1 MVAETINI
9 KNKALLKDQCYING
23 EWMGAN
29 DGSSSEV
36 TNPANSERLGSL
48 PNCGADETILAI
60 TAANEAQKIWAKTD
74 AKERSSVLKNLH
86 HLMLENQMDLAT
98 IITLEGGKPISESL
112 GEIAYAASFFE
123 WFSEEAKRVYGD
135 LIPGHQYDRRTLVI
149 KQPIGVVGCIT
160 PWNFPSAMLA
170 RKIAP
175 AIAVG
180 CSVVAKPAPETP
192 FSATAMA
199 YLSELAGVPK
209 GIFNVV
215 TGDAEKI
222 GSAMTS
228 HKDVKKITFTG
239 STAVGKHLL
248 KASADSVKKVSLE
261 LGGHAPFIVFG
272 DANLE
277 AAVEGAVVAKYRNS
291 GQTCVCA
298 NRIYVQSSIYDDFSQ
313 RFTEKASEL
322 VVGNGLDEST
332 QQGPLISENAI
343 EKVSKHIEDAKNSG
357 AIIATGG
364 NPHSLGG
371 LFFEPTVLTGV
382 SDEMLISKEE
392 TFGPVAPIFSFDTEQ
407 EVIERANNTPYGLA
421 AYFYTTD
428 LAKSWRVSEQLD
440 YGMVGL
446 NTGIIST
453 EMAPFGGVKESGIG
467 REGSKYGVDDYL
479 EIKYVSLAGIEE

>member
-277 AAVEGAVVAKYRNS
+277 AAVEGAVIAKYRNS

-298 NRIYVQSSIYDDFSQ
+298 NRIYVQSSIYNDFSQ

-343 EKVSKHIEDAKNSG
+343 EKVSNHIEDAKNSG
-357 AIIATGG
+357 AIITTGG

-392 TFGPVAPIFSFDTEQ
+392 TFGPVAPIFSFETEQ

-421 AYFYTTD
+421 AYFYTND

>member
-1 MVAETINI
+1 
-9 KNKALLKDQCYING
+9 
-23 EWMGAN
+23 MGAN

-277 AAVEGAVVAKYRNS
+277 AAVEGAVIAKYRNS

-343 EKVSKHIEDAKNSG
+343 EKVSNHIEDAKNSG
-357 AIIATGG
+357 AIITTGG

-392 TFGPVAPIFSFDTEQ
+392 TFGPVAPIFSFETEQ

-421 AYFYTTD
+421 AYFYTND

>member
-261 LGGHAPFIVFG
+261 LGGHAPFIVFE

-277 AAVEGAVVAKYRNS
+277 AAVEGAVIAKYRNS

-343 EKVSKHIEDAKNSG
+343 EKVSNHIEDAKNSG
-357 AIIATGG
+357 AIITTGG

-392 TFGPVAPIFSFDTEQ
+392 TFGPVAPIFSFETEQ

-479 EIKYVSLAGIEE
+479 EMKYVSLAGIEE

>member
-1 MVAETINI
+1 
-9 KNKALLKDQCYING
+9 
-23 EWMGAN
+23 MGAN

-277 AAVEGAVVAKYRNS
+277 AAVEGAVIAKYRNS

-298 NRIYVQSSIYDDFSQ
+298 NRIYIQSSIYDDFSQ

-343 EKVSKHIEDAKNSG
+343 EKVSNHIEDAKNSG
-357 AIIATGG
+357 AIITTGG

-392 TFGPVAPIFSFDTEQ
+392 TFGPVAPIFSFETEQ

>member
-1 MVAETINI
+1 VAETINI

-277 AAVEGAVVAKYRNS
+277 AAVEGALIAKYRNS

-343 EKVSKHIEDAKNSG
+343 EKVSNHIEDAKNSG
-357 AIIATGG
+357 AIITTGG

-392 TFGPVAPIFSFDTEQ
+392 TFGPVAPIFSFETEQ

>member
-60 TAANEAQKIWAKTD
+60 TAANEAQKIWAKAD

-277 AAVEGAVVAKYRNS
+277 AAVEGAVIAKYRNS

-343 EKVSKHIEDAKNSG
+343 EKVSNHIEDAKNSG
-357 AIIATGG
+357 AIITTGG

-392 TFGPVAPIFSFDTEQ
+392 TFGPVAPIFSFETEQ

-421 AYFYTTD
+421 AYFYTND

>member
-1 MVAETINI
+1 
-9 KNKALLKDQCYING
+9 
-23 EWMGAN
+23 MGAN

-222 GSAMTS
+222 GSTMTS

-239 STAVGKHLL
+239 STSVGKHLL

-261 LGGHAPFIVFG
+261 LGGHAPFIVFE

-277 AAVEGAVVAKYRNS
+277 AAVEGAVIAKYRNS

-343 EKVSKHIEDAKNSG
+343 EKVSNHIEDAKNSG
-357 AIIATGG
+357 AIITTGG

-392 TFGPVAPIFSFDTEQ
+392 TFGPVAPIFSFETEQ

>member
-1 MVAETINI
+1 
-9 KNKALLKDQCYING
+9 
-23 EWMGAN
+23 MGAN

-277 AAVEGAVVAKYRNS
+277 AAVEGAVIAKYRNS

-343 EKVSKHIEDAKNSG
+343 EKVSNHIEDAKNNG
-357 AIIATGG
+357 AIITTGG

-392 TFGPVAPIFSFDTEQ
+392 TFGPVAPIFSFETEQ

>member
-277 AAVEGAVVAKYRNS
+277 AAVEGAVIAKYRNS

-313 RFTEKASEL
+313 RFTEKASAL

-343 EKVSKHIEDAKNSG
+343 EKVSNHIEDAKNSG
-357 AIIATGG
+357 AIITTGG

-392 TFGPVAPIFSFDTEQ
+392 TFGPVAPIFSFETEQ

-467 REGSKYGVDDYL
+467 REGSKYGVDEYL

>member
-1 MVAETINI
+1 
-9 KNKALLKDQCYING
+9 
-23 EWMGAN
+23 MGAN

-277 AAVEGAVVAKYRNS
+277 AAVEGAVIAKYRNS

-343 EKVSKHIEDAKNSG
+343 EKVSNHIEDAKNSG
-357 AIIATGG
+357 AIITTGG

>member
-277 AAVEGAVVAKYRNS
+277 AAVEGAVIAKYRNS

-343 EKVSKHIEDAKNSG
+343 EKVSNHIEDAKNSG
-357 AIIATGG
+357 AIITTGG

-392 TFGPVAPIFSFDTEQ
+392 TFGPVAPIFSFETEQ

-421 AYFYTTD
+421 AYFYTND

>member
-222 GSAMTS
+222 GSTMTS

-261 LGGHAPFIVFG
+261 LGGHAPFIVFE

-277 AAVEGAVVAKYRNS
+277 AAVEGAVIAKYRNS

-343 EKVSKHIEDAKNSG
+343 EKVSNHIEDAKNSG
-357 AIIATGG
+357 AIITTGG

-392 TFGPVAPIFSFDTEQ
+392 TFGPVAPIFSFETEQ

-421 AYFYTTD
+421 AYFYTND

-479 EIKYVSLAGIEE
+479 EIKYISLAGIEE

>member
-261 LGGHAPFIVFG
+261 LGGHAPFIVFE

-277 AAVEGAVVAKYRNS
+277 AAVEGAVIAKYRNS

-298 NRIYVQSSIYDDFSQ
+298 NRIYVQSSIYDDFSK
-313 RFTEKASEL
+313 RFTAKASEL

-343 EKVSKHIEDAKNSG
+343 EKVSNHIEDAKNSG
-357 AIIATGG
+357 AIITTGG

-392 TFGPVAPIFSFDTEQ
+392 TFGPVAPIFSFETEQ

>member
-222 GSAMTS
+222 GSTMTS

-261 LGGHAPFIVFG
+261 LGGHAPFIVFE

-277 AAVEGAVVAKYRNS
+277 AAVEGAVIAKYRNS

-343 EKVSKHIEDAKNSG
+343 EKVSNHIEDAKNSG
-357 AIIATGG
+357 AIITTGG

-392 TFGPVAPIFSFDTEQ
+392 TFGPVAPIFSFETEQ

-428 LAKSWRVSEQLD
+428 LAKSWRGSEQLD

>member
-149 KQPIGVVGCIT
+149 KQPVGVVGCIT

-357 AIIATGG
+357 AIITTGG

>member
-180 CSVVAKPAPETP
+180 CSIVAKPAPETP

-261 LGGHAPFIVFG
+261 LGGHAPFIVFE

-277 AAVEGAVVAKYRNS
+277 AAVEGAVIAKYRNS

-357 AIIATGG
+357 AIITTGG

-392 TFGPVAPIFSFDTEQ
+392 TFGPVAPIFSFETEQ

-421 AYFYTTD
+421 AYFYTND

-479 EIKYVSLAGIEE
+479 EIKYISLAGIEE

>member
-149 KQPIGVVGCIT
+149 KQPVGVVGCIT

-277 AAVEGAVVAKYRNS
+277 AAVEGAVIAKYRNS

-343 EKVSKHIEDAKNSG
+343 EKVSNHIEDAKNSG
-357 AIIATGG
+357 AIITTGG

-392 TFGPVAPIFSFDTEQ
+392 TFGPVAPIFSFETEQ

>member
-23 EWMGAN
+23 EWVGAM

-86 HLMLENQMDLAT
+86 RLMLENQMDLAT

-261 LGGHAPFIVFG
+261 LGGHAPFIVFE

-277 AAVEGAVVAKYRNS
+277 AAVEGAVIAKYRNS

-343 EKVSKHIEDAKNSG
+343 EKVSNHIEDAKNSG
-357 AIIATGG
+357 AIITTGG

-392 TFGPVAPIFSFDTEQ
+392 TFGPVAPIFSFETEQ

>member
-9 KNKALLKDQCYING
+9 KNKALLKDRCYING
-23 EWMGAN
+23 EWMGSS

-343 EKVSKHIEDAKNSG
+343 EKVSNHIEDAKNSG
-357 AIIATGG
+357 AIITTGG

-392 TFGPVAPIFSFDTEQ
+392 TFGPVAPIFSFETEQ

>member
-261 LGGHAPFIVFG
+261 LGGHAPFIVFD

-277 AAVEGAVVAKYRNS
+277 AAVEGAVIAKYRNS

-343 EKVSKHIEDAKNSG
+343 EKVSNHIEDAKNSG
-357 AIIATGG
+357 AIITTGG

-392 TFGPVAPIFSFDTEQ
+392 TFGPVAPIFSFETEQ

>member
-60 TAANEAQKIWAKTD
+60 TAANEAQKMWAKTD

-261 LGGHAPFIVFG
+261 LGGHAPFIVFE

-277 AAVEGAVVAKYRNS
+277 AAVEGAVIAKYRNS

-343 EKVSKHIEDAKNSG
+343 EKVSNHIEDAKNSG
-357 AIIATGG
+357 AIITTGG

-392 TFGPVAPIFSFDTEQ
+392 TFGPVAPIFSFETEQ

-421 AYFYTTD
+421 AYFYTND

>member
-1 MVAETINI
+1 
-9 KNKALLKDQCYING
+9 
-23 EWMGAN
+23 MGAN

-222 GSAMTS
+222 GSAITS

-261 LGGHAPFIVFG
+261 LGGHAPFIVFE

-277 AAVEGAVVAKYRNS
+277 AAVEGAVIAKYRNS

-343 EKVSKHIEDAKNSG
+343 EKVSNHIEDAKNSG
-357 AIIATGG
+357 AIITTGG

-392 TFGPVAPIFSFDTEQ
+392 TFGPVAPIFSFETEQ

-421 AYFYTTD
+421 AYFYTND

>member
-1 MVAETINI
+1 VVAETINI

-98 IITLEGGKPISESL
+98 IITHEGGKPISESL

-277 AAVEGAVVAKYRNS
+277 AAVEGAVIAKYRNS

-343 EKVSKHIEDAKNSG
+343 EKVSNHIEDAKNSG
-357 AIIATGG
+357 AIITTGG

-392 TFGPVAPIFSFDTEQ
+392 TFGPVAPIFSFETEQ

>member
-1 MVAETINI
+1 
-9 KNKALLKDQCYING
+9 
-23 EWMGAN
+23 MGAN

-222 GSAMTS
+222 GSVMTS

-392 TFGPVAPIFSFDTEQ
+392 TFGPVAPIFSFETEQ

>member
-48 PNCGADETILAI
+48 PNCGTDETILAI
-60 TAANEAQKIWAKTD
+60 TAANEAQKSWAKTD

-86 HLMLENQMDLAT
+86 QLMLENQEDLAT
-98 IITLEGGKPISESL
+98 IITLEGGKPISESI

-135 LIPGHQYDRRTLVI
+135 LIPGHQYDRRTLVM

-175 AIAVG
+175 AFAVG
-180 CSVVAKPAPETP
+180 CTVVAKPAPETP

-199 YLSELAGVPK
+199 YLSELAGIPK
-209 GIFNVV
+209 GVFNVV
-215 TGDAEKI
+215 NGDAEKI
-222 GSAMTS
+222 GSTMTS

-248 KASADSVKKVSLE
+248 KASAETVKKVSLE
-261 LGGHAPFIVFG
+261 LGGHAPFIVFE

-277 AAVEGAVVAKYRNS
+277 AAVEGAVIAKYRNS

-298 NRIYVQSSIYDDFSQ
+298 NRIYVQSSIYDDFSK

-343 EKVSKHIEDAKNSG
+343 EKVANQIEDAKNSG
-357 AIIATGG
+357 AIVTTGG
-364 NPHSLGG
+364 KSHSLGG

-392 TFGPVAPIFSFDTEQ
+392 TFGPVAPIFSFESEQ

-453 EMAPFGGVKESGIG
+453 EVAPFGGVKESGIG

-479 EIKYVSLAGIEE
+479 EMKYVSLAGIEE

>member
-277 AAVEGAVVAKYRNS
+277 AAVEGAVIAKYRNS

-313 RFTEKASEL
+313 CFTEKASEL

-343 EKVSKHIEDAKNSG
+343 EKVSNHIEDAKNSG
-357 AIIATGG
+357 AIITTGG

-392 TFGPVAPIFSFDTEQ
+392 TFGPVAPIFSFETEQ

-421 AYFYTTD
+421 AYFYTND

>member
-1 MVAETINI
+1 
-9 KNKALLKDQCYING
+9 
-23 EWMGAN
+23 MGAN

-222 GSAMTS
+222 GSAITS

-277 AAVEGAVVAKYRNS
+277 AAVEGAVIAKYRNS

-343 EKVSKHIEDAKNSG
+343 EKVSNHIEDAKNSG
-357 AIIATGG
+357 AIITTGG

-392 TFGPVAPIFSFDTEQ
+392 TFGPVAPIFSFETEQ

>member
-9 KNKALLKDQCYING
+9 KNKALVKDQCYING

-192 FSATAMA
+192 FSATALA

-209 GIFNVV
+209 GVFNVV

-222 GSAMTS
+222 GSVMTS

-261 LGGHAPFIVFG
+261 LGGHAPFIVFE

-277 AAVEGAVVAKYRNS
+277 AAVEGAVIAKYRNS

-343 EKVSKHIEDAKNSG
+343 EKVSNHIEDAKNSG
-357 AIIATGG
+357 AIITTGG

-392 TFGPVAPIFSFDTEQ
+392 TFGPVAPIFSFETEQ

-421 AYFYTTD
+421 AYFYTND

>member
-23 EWMGAN
+23 EWMEAN

-277 AAVEGAVVAKYRNS
+277 AAVEGAVIAKYRNS

-343 EKVSKHIEDAKNSG
+343 EKVSNHIEDAKNSG
-357 AIIATGG
+357 AIITTGG

-392 TFGPVAPIFSFDTEQ
+392 TFGPVAPIFSFETEQ

-479 EIKYVSLAGIEE
+479 EMKYISLAGIEE

>member
-222 GSAMTS
+222 GSVMTS

-239 STAVGKHLL
+239 STAVGKDLL

>member
-1 MVAETINI
+1 
-9 KNKALLKDQCYING
+9 
-23 EWMGAN
+23 MGAN

-277 AAVEGAVVAKYRNS
+277 AAVEGAVIAKYRNS

-332 QQGPLISENAI
+332 QQGPLISENAVK
-343 EKVSKHIEDAKNSG
+343 KVSNHVEDAKNSG
-357 AIIATGG
+357 AIITTGG

-392 TFGPVAPIFSFDTEQ
+392 TFGPVAPIFSFETEQ

-421 AYFYTTD
+421 AYFYTND

>member
-261 LGGHAPFIVFG
+261 LGGHAPFIVFD

-277 AAVEGAVVAKYRNS
+277 AAVEGAVIAKYRNS

-357 AIIATGG
+357 AIITTGG

-392 TFGPVAPIFSFDTEQ
+392 TFGPVAPIFSFETEQ

-479 EIKYVSLAGIEE
+479 EMKYVSLAGIEE

>member
-277 AAVEGAVVAKYRNS
+277 AAVEGAVIAKYRNS

-343 EKVSKHIEDAKNSG
+343 EKVSNHIEDAKNSG
-357 AIIATGG
+357 AIITTGG

-479 EIKYVSLAGIEE
+479 EMKYVSLAGIEE

>member
-199 YLSELAGVPK
+199 YLSELAGLPK

-277 AAVEGAVVAKYRNS
+277 AAVEGAVIAKYRNS

-343 EKVSKHIEDAKNSG
+343 EKVSNHIEDAKNSG
-357 AIIATGG
+357 AIITTGG

-392 TFGPVAPIFSFDTEQ
+392 TFGPVAPIFSFETEQ

>member
-1 MVAETINI
+1 
-9 KNKALLKDQCYING
+9 
-23 EWMGAN
+23 MGAN
-29 DGSSSEV
+29 DCSSSEV

-277 AAVEGAVVAKYRNS
+277 AAVDGAVIAKYRNS

-343 EKVSKHIEDAKNSG
+343 EKVSNHIEDAKNSG
-357 AIIATGG
+357 AIITTGG

-392 TFGPVAPIFSFDTEQ
+392 TFGPVAPIFSFETEQ

-446 NTGIIST
+446 NTGVIST

-479 EIKYVSLAGIEE
+479 EMKYVSLAGIEE